1 MRIELRLLILTVL
14 LSGCGARAYVKP
26 TVDIP
31 AAYKEGRNAW
41 SPTPP
46 QPGPTPPQPGW
57 TPAMP
62 HDAQDRG
69 AWWEVFGSPQLNEL
83 ESRVSVSNQTIQ
95 KAVATLQQARAAVG
109 VARSGYFPTLNVGT
123 SAQRFRT
130 SKNVPGQQQLAG
142 TTVNDF
148 SVAVNASWEP
158 DLFAK
163 VGNAVNAATALAQAS
178 DGDLASVQ
186 LSMHAELATD
196 YFDLRDNDAEI
207 QLLQKTVKYYQDAL
221 DLVQQRFDGGIASD
235 FDVAQAQTQLETTQA
250 QLIDLNVAH
259 AQLQH
264 AIATLI
270 GEPASNFSLSTD
282 GSQLAPPAIPT
293 GIPSQLLQ
301 RRPDVAAAERRV
313 AASNAGIGV
322 AISAFF
328 PDLMLSASG
337 GLESSNVAS
346 WVMMPSRF
354 WAIGPALVGTVF
366 DGGRRKSQ
374 VASADAAYAAS
385 LADYR
390 QIALTAFQEV
400 EDNLAAGQ
408 TLAAEAQKQDM
419 AVRSSQHAL
428 DVALNRYKVGAVNYL
443 DVIVA
448 QSTTLANER
457 VATEIARRRS
467 DASVSL
473 IKALGGLWPEPQSSG
488 KDAQ

>member
-1 MRIELRLLILTVL
+1 
-14 LSGCGARAYVKP
+14 
-26 TVDIP
+26 
-31 AAYKEGRNAW
+31 
-41 SPTPP
+41 
-46 QPGPTPPQPGW
+46 
-57 TPAMP
+57 
-62 HDAQDRG
+62 
-69 AWWEVFGSPQLNEL
+69 
-83 ESRVSVSNQTIQ
+83 
-95 KAVATLQQARAAVG
+95 
-109 VARSGYFPTLNVGT
+109 
-123 SAQRFRT
+123 
-130 SKNVPGQQQLAG
+130 
-142 TTVNDF
+142 
-148 SVAVNASWEP
+148 
-158 DLFAK
+158 LFAK

-196 YFDLRDNDAEI
+196 YFDLHDNDAEI

-221 DLVQQRFDGGIASD
+221 DLVQHRFDGGIASD

-322 AISAFF
+322 ATSAFF

-374 VASADAAYAAS
+374 LAGAKAANDGS
-385 LADYR
+385 IADYR

-408 TLAAEAQKQDM
+408 TLAAEAQTQDE

-428 DVALNRYKVGAVNYL
+428 DVALNRYKAGAINYL
-443 DVIVA
+443 EVIVA
-448 QSTTLANER
+448 QSTALANER